1 MVLFKYEALSVSCE
15 VGVQVVVGG
24 HNAVGDNSKSNKE
37 WEKEHF

>member
-1 MVLFKYEALSVSCE
+1 MVLFKYEVLCVSCE